1 MKAGAKNSSGYGLRR
16 LFWRGMLEHAILRWE
31 SAALLSFVLLSATAG
46 WTAAMSGALSH
57 WTWPVVPLICLAGE
71 AVLIWTSLRDPDTN
85 RVVVSQLLLDTY
97 RPQQLADP
105 ELSHRVMVALD
116 LRARIEALTRNSR
129 YISQGPV
136 HAELALQFDRWFG
149 VICELA
155 AQLDRFKSELGFST
169 TQARGSAERARD
181 LEKLAAVEVDPTT
194 SQEIAATIAGHEAL
208 LDNLYQVRKAVER
221 ADLRLE
227 RSVSQLANIHAQV
240 VLLIARGPQVDFG
253 SFPEPRDRHGNRQ
266 SAGNGAGDELSGSR
280 AGARRLGG
288 PRRGSHCGRNRIP
301 NWNSIPSRPQACGS
315 HVVFSILVRSG
326 ACGH

>member
-31 SAALLSFVLLSATAG
+31 SATLLSFALLSAAAG
-46 WTAAMSGALSH
+46 WTAAMSGAMSH
-57 WTWPVVPLICLAGE
+57 WTWPAVPLICLAGE

-155 AQLDRFKSELGFST
+155 SQLDRFKSELGFSA

-194 SQEIAATIAGHEAL
+194 SHEIAATIAGHEAL

-240 VLLIARGPQVDFG
+240 VLLIARGPQVD
-253 SFPEPRDRHGNRQ
+253 SVRSLSLEIAAEIDNLRAMARAMNRAEAEPE
-266 SAGNGAGDELSGSR
+266 R
-280 AGARRLGG
+280 AGLAAPAEDLMAVETVSPTGTLS
-288 PRRGSHCGRNRIP
+288 PA
-301 NWNSIPSRPQACGS
+301 SRKLAD
-315 HVVFSILVRSG
+315 HT
-326 ACGH
+326 

>member
-1 MKAGAKNSSGYGLRR
+1 
-16 LFWRGMLEHAILRWE
+16 
-31 SAALLSFVLLSATAG
+31 VLLSATAG

-240 VLLIARGPQVDFG
+240 VLLIARGPQVDSVRFL
-253 SFPEPRDRHGNRQ
+253 SLEIATEIDNLRAMARAMNRAEAEPERADLAAPAEDHIAVETVFPTGTLSP
-266 SAGNGAGDELSGSR
+266 AGRKLAD
-280 AGARRLGG
+280 
-288 PRRGSHCGRNRIP
+288 HT
-301 NWNSIPSRPQACGS
+301 
-315 HVVFSILVRSG
+315 
-326 ACGH
+326 

>member
-1 MKAGAKNSSGYGLRR
+1 
-16 LFWRGMLEHAILRWE
+16 MLAHAIFRWE
-31 SAALLSFVLLSATAG
+31 SAALLGFALLSAAAG
-46 WTAAMSGALSH
+46 WTAAMSGAMSL
-57 WTWPVVPLICLAGE
+57 WTWPAVPLICLAGE

-85 RVVVSQLLLDTY
+85 RVVVCQLLLDTY

-240 VLLIARGPQVDFG
+240 VLLIARGPQVD
-253 SFPEPRDRHGNRQ
+253 SVSSLSLEIAAEIDNLQAMARAMNRTEAEPQVAALSAPAENRVAVEAT
-266 SAGNGAGDELSGSR
+266 SPAGTLS
-280 AGARRLGG
+280 
-288 PRRGSHCGRNRIP
+288 PTGRKLP
-301 NWNSIPSRPQACGS
+301 Y
-315 HVVFSILVRSG
+315 HT
-326 ACGH
+326 